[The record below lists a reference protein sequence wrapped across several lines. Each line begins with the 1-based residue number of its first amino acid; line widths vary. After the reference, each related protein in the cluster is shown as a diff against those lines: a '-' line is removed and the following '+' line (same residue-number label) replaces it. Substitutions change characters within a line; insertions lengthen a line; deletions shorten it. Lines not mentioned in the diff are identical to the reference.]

1 MTRPRTSRQHYDAF
15 RRDYREGTLDDKLA
29 GADQKPAKPERG
41 TKRREYLHDYLR
53 WLWPERWAVAAIF
66 VLAILTAGL
75 EMIEPLFMRFI
86 TDRVLLDT
94 AAATP
99 DRLRLLNLAGG
110 AFLAVVTLSAALNVA
125 RDYRQRLVNTRVMLS
140 LRRSLFE
147 RLLRLPLS
155 TLWDM
160 KTGGILSRLSGDVD
174 STTGLLQM
182 AIVSPSISVIRLL
195 IAMTVLFALNWQ
207 LALVAL
213 AVIPGAVLISFISA
227 KRVRPIYRSIRKD
240 VERID
245 GRVGETFSGIRV
257 VRAFGRE
264 LREMLEYARGRNSI
278 VRKELFAH
286 RRELWLWTSWGFAL
300 SAVNVA
306 IVWYGGHLYMAGSA
320 SIGDIMAF
328 QWYSFLLLNP
338 VWQIVN
344 SFSELQ
350 RSLAA
355 TERVFEVLAMP
366 SDKPDKPGARDA
378 PTVVREIEFQ
388 DVEFEYRPGRPVVRE
403 LQRQGARRLR
413 RRARRPQRRR
423 QDDGD
428 GPRRALSRPDA
439 RPDPLERH
447 GHPRAA
453 LAHLPRPARDRAAG
467 RVPVRRLRA
476 RQHRVRRATTRR
488 TPTSRTRRGAR
499 TRTSSS
505 CSLPERYDTFIGER
519 GVKLSGG
526 QQQRLAIAR
535 AILAKPQILIL
546 DEATSNLDTE
556 SEQLIQASMATLLAG
571 RTTFVIAH
579 RLSTIR
585 RADLILLMDDG
596 RIVERGTHAE
606 LMARRGIYHGMVVR
620 QMTAHDKEARRH
632 LAANGGLGRNCAALI
647 GLGVS
652 ALTVRRFGIP
662 LRSGVRLSPFGAC
675 AWHILRTDRAGSL
688 LIDSS
693 TFLGLIF
700 RESTAGLSICRGVV

>member
-1 MTRPRTSRQHYDAF
+1 MNRPRSSRQHYNVF
-15 RRDYREGTLDDKLA
+15 RRNYAARTLDDAIA
-29 GADQKPAKPERG
+29 GTPAKPARG
-41 TKRREYLHDYLR
+41 TKRREYLKDYLR
-53 WLWPERWAVAAIF
+53 WLWPERYAVGVIF
-66 VLAILTAGL
+66 TLAILTAGL

-86 TDRVLLDT
+86 TDRVLLDD
-94 AAATP
+94 AATTAE
-99 DRLRLLNLAGG
+99 RFRLLNLAGG
-110 AFLAVVTLSAALNVA
+110 AFFAVITVSAALNLT

-195 IAMTVLFALNWQ
+195 IAVTVLFVLNWQ

-213 AVIPGAVLISFISA
+213 AIIPGAVLISFTSA
-227 KRVRPIYRSIRKD
+227 KRIRPIYRSIRKD

-366 SDKPDKPGARDA
+366 DDKPDRPEARDA
-378 PTVVREIEFQ
+378 PTTLREIEFQ
-388 DVEFEYRPGRPVVRE
+388 DVEFEYREGRPVVRE
-403 LQRQGARRLR
+403 FNVKVPGGSVVALVGRSGAGKTTVTDLVARFHDPTRGRILLNGVDVRDLRLRTYRDLLALVQQDVFLFDGSVRDNIAYGRADATDADVEDAARR
-413 RRARRPQRRR
+413 AN
-423 QDDGD
+423 
-428 GPRRALSRPDA
+428 AH
-439 RPDPLERH
+439 EFIV
-447 GHPRAA
+447 
-453 LAHLPRPARDRAAG
+453 HLPEG
-467 RVPVRRLRA
+467 Y
-476 RQHRVRRATTRR
+476 
-488 TPTSRTRRGAR
+488 
-499 TRTSSS
+499 
-505 CSLPERYDTFIGER
+505 ETFIGER

-535 AILAKPQILIL
+535 AILAAPQILIL

-556 SEQLIQASMATLLAG
+556 SEQLIQASMAELLAG

-585 RADLILLMDDG
+585 RADLILLLDGG
-596 RIVERGTHAE
+596 RIVERGTHDA
-606 LMARRGIYHGMVVR
+606 LMARRGIYYDMVVR
-620 QMTAHDKEARRH
+620 QAASAGKEVDP
-632 LAANGGLGRNCAALI
+632 LA
-647 GLGVS
+647 
-652 ALTVRRFGIP
+652 
-662 LRSGVRLSPFGAC
+662 LR
-675 AWHILRTDRAGSL
+675 
-688 LIDSS
+688 
-693 TFLGLIF
+693 
-700 RESTAGLSICRGVV
+700 E

>member
-1 MTRPRTSRQHYDAF
+1 MNRPRTSRQHYDVF
-15 RRDYREGTLDDKLA
+15 RRDYREGTLDDKIA
-29 GADQKPAKPERG
+29 GLSQQPAKTPHA
-41 TKRREYLHDYLR
+41 KARREYLEDYLA
-53 WLWPERWAVAAIF
+53 WLWPHRWAVAVIF
-66 VLAILTAGL
+66 VLAISTAGL

-110 AFLAVVTLSAALNVA
+110 TFFAVVLLSASLNLT

-147 RLLRLPLS
+147 RLLRLPLP
-155 TLWDM
+155 TLWEM

-195 IAMTVLFALNWQ
+195 IAMSVLFALNWQ

-213 AVIPGAVLISFISA
+213 AVIPGAVLISFVSA

-240 VERID
+240 AERID

-286 RRELWLWTSWGFAL
+286 RRELWLWTSWGLAL

-355 TERVFEVLAMP
+355 TERVFEVLASP
-366 SDKPDKPGARDA
+366 ADKPDQPGATDA
-378 PTVVREIEFQ
+378 ATLVREIEFQ
-388 DVEFEYRPGRPVVRE
+388 DVEFEYRPGRPVVRDFNLQVRGGSVVALVGRSGAGKTTVTDLVARFHDPTRGRILLNGTDIRE
-403 LQRQGARRLR
+403 LRLRTYRDLLAIVQQDVFLFDGSVRDNIAYARHDATDADVEDAARR
-413 RRARRPQRRR
+413 AN
-423 QDDGD
+423 
-428 GPRRALSRPDA
+428 
-439 RPDPLERH
+439 
-447 GHPRAA
+447 
-453 LAHLPRPARDRAAG
+453 AHEFIE
-467 RVPVRRLRA
+467 
-476 RQHRVRRATTRR
+476 H
-488 TPTSRTRRGAR
+488 
-499 TRTSSS
+499 
-505 CSLPERYDTFIGER
+505 LPERYETFIGER

-535 AILAKPQILIL
+535 AILASPQILIL

-556 SEQLIQASMATLLAG
+556 SEQLIQASMAELLKG

-579 RLSTIR
+579 RLSTIQ
-585 RADLILLMDDG
+585 RADLILLMEDG

-606 LMARRGIYHGMVVR
+606 LMARRGIYHAMVVR
-620 QMTAHDKEARRH
+620 QMTAHDR
-632 LAANGGLGRNCAALI
+632 
-647 GLGVS
+647 
-652 ALTVRRFGIP
+652 
-662 LRSGVRLSPFGAC
+662 
-675 AWHILRTDRAGSL
+675 D
-688 LIDSS
+688 
-693 TFLGLIF
+693 
-700 RESTAGLSICRGVV
+700 AGLTFN

>member
-1 MTRPRTSRQHYDAF
+1 MNRPRSSRQHYDVF
-15 RRDYREGTLDDKLA
+15 RRDYRNGTLDDTAA
-29 GADQKPAKPERG
+29 GVEKRPADARLKTG
-41 TKRREYLHDYLR
+41 SKRREYLKDYLQ

-66 VLAILTAGL
+66 VLAILAAGL
-75 EMIEPLFMRFI
+75 QMIEPLFMRFI
-86 TDRVLLDT
+86 TDRVLLDDAAPT
-94 AAATP
+94 AE
-99 DRLRLLNLAGG
+99 RLSLLNLAGG
-110 AFLAVVTLSAALNVA
+110 AFLAVITASAALNMS

-155 TLWDM
+155 RLWDM
-160 KTGGILSRLSGDVD
+160 KTGGILSRLSGDID

-195 IAMTVLFALNWQ
+195 IAVTVLFVLNWQ
-207 LALVAL
+207 LAFVAL
-213 AVIPGAVLISFISA
+213 AIIPGAVLISFTSA
-227 KRVRPIYRSIRKD
+227 KRIRPIYRSIRKD

-286 RRELWLWTSWGFAL
+286 RRELWLWTSWGFAM
-300 SAVNVA
+300 SAVSVA
-306 IVWYGGHLYMAGSA
+306 IVWYGGHLYMQGAA

-366 SDKPDKPGARDA
+366 SDKPDRPDARDA
-378 PTVVREIEFQ
+378 PTVVQKIEFQ
-388 DVEFEYRPGRPVVRE
+388 DVEFEYREGRPVVRDFDVNVPGGSVVA
-403 LQRQGARRLR
+403 LVGRSGAGKTTVTDLVARFHDPTRGRILLNGVDIRNYRLRTYRDLLAIVQQDVFLFDGSVRDNIAYARQDTTNAQVEDAARR
-413 RRARRPQRRR
+413 AN
-423 QDDGD
+423 
-428 GPRRALSRPDA
+428 
-439 RPDPLERH
+439 
-447 GHPRAA
+447 
-453 LAHLPRPARDRAAG
+453 AHEFIEN
-467 RVPVRRLRA
+467 
-476 RQHRVRRATTRR
+476 
-488 TPTSRTRRGAR
+488 
-499 TRTSSS
+499 
-505 CSLPERYDTFIGER
+505 LPERYDTFIGER

-535 AILAKPQILIL
+535 AILAAPQILIL

-556 SEQLIQASMATLLAG
+556 SEQLIQSSMAELLAG

-585 RADLILLMDDG
+585 RANLILLMEDG
-596 RIVERGTHAE
+596 RIVERGTHEE
-606 LMARRGIYHGMVVR
+606 LMARRGTYHGMVVR
-620 QMTAHDKEARRH
+620 QMASHGKEAD
-632 LAANGGLGRNCAALI
+632 
-647 GLGVS
+647 
-652 ALTVRRFGIP
+652 P
-662 LRSGVRLSPFGAC
+662 
-675 AWHILRTDRAGSL
+675 
-688 LIDSS
+688 
-693 TFLGLIF
+693 LGL
-700 RESTAGLSICRGVV
+700 RE